1 MSANRQQA
9 VQAAQRQIANF
20 EATKRQ
26 LMQRLATAPANLKGQ
41 IQNTINQVNQR
52 IAGAKGVLQKLIS
65 AVDVVKQIP
74 GGQQAINKAGA
85 KVGSAIDKFLEKYGN
100 KSFEIVRTPKFSLS
114 FPTPV
119 ALIGISGSA
128 NMTLSGALSST
139 RSGAT
144 ITSQATLSGSLQG
157 SLAVTVGF
165 KVNIPVFGSKQ
176 VGLEG
181 GINLSANATGKTV
194 LTLQAAGTDL
204 SAKFNPADI
213 NISASASLYLKWG
226 SLGKIIDSGIQKFIK
241 MTVLSYIKGA
251 SLNGNQIDYPLGS
264 AELLIIKTPTY
275 SLTFS
280 IAQARFAGG
289 KEGGYSCR
297 IHDKLKARLNALK
310 KGLGL

>member
-9 VQAAQRQIANF
+9 VQDAQRQITNF

-26 LMQRLATAPANLKGQ
+26 LTHRLATAQANAKRE
-41 IQNTINQVNQR
+41 IQNAIDQVNQR
-52 IAGAKGVLQKLIS
+52 IAGARTVLQRLGQ
-65 AVDVVKQIP
+65 AVDLVRQIP
-74 GGQQAINKAGA
+74 GGQQAIDRVGA
-85 KVGSAIDKFLEKYGN
+85 RVGSAIDNFLEKYGN
-100 KSFEIVRTPKFSLS
+100 KSFEIVRSPKFSVS

-128 NMTLSGALSST
+128 NMTLSGALSSK
-139 RSGAT
+139 RDGAT
-144 ITSQATLSGSLQG
+144 ITSEATLSGSLQG

-165 KVNIPVFGSKQ
+165 KVNIPIVGSKQ

-181 GINLSANATGKTV
+181 GINISANATGKTV
-194 LTLQAAGTDL
+194 LTLQASGQDL

-226 SLGKIIDSGIQKFIK
+226 SLGGLIDSGIQKFVK

-251 SLNGNQIDYPLGS
+251 SLSGNQINYPLGN

-280 IAQARFAGG
+280 IAQARFSGG

-297 IHDKLKARLNALK
+297 IHPKLKARLDALK